1 MAVDGTSSTVWVIV
15 RITSFSER
23 CNGMAWFEL
32 GAALLG
38 ACVGSFLNVV
48 IWRLQQEEPARRS
61 LGGRS
66 HCPRCGALIR
76 WFDNIPVL
84 SWLLLRARAR
94 CCGGSIAARYPLVE
108 LLTAGLFW
116 WLAIALPFG
125 PVLVVDPGQTAPSI
139 DVSAAAAFALHAV
152 YLALLVSLSFIDFDT
167 RLLPDVLTKPGIVLG
182 VIAGLWPGL
191 AGPLGDEVTM
201 SPTLRNLLGS
211 LVGLVAGGGVTWA
224 IRAVGSAVFR
234 KEAMGFGDVKLMMMI
249 GAFLGWQAALLTMF
263 LGCLLGALGGGIGV
277 LFGRGNEI
285 PFGPY
290 LALGSLLAM
299 FWGSSIATALFT
311 TWPEWQA
318 KNPGAQWLVLG
329 VAMVL
334 LSALFCFV
342 RRARRS
348 S

>member
-1 MAVDGTSSTVWVIV
+1 M
-15 RITSFSER
+15 
-23 CNGMAWFEL
+23 GMAWFEL
-32 GAALLG
+32 GSALLG

-48 IWRLQQEEPARRS
+48 IWRLQQDEPARRS

-94 CCGGSIAARYPLVE
+94 CCGGPIAARYPLVE

-116 WLAIALPFG
+116 WLSVAAPFG
-125 PVLVVDPGQTAPSI
+125 PVLVADPERVALALDGTAA
-139 DVSAAAAFALHAV
+139 VAFALHAV
-152 YLALLVSLSFIDFDT
+152 YLSLLVALSFIDFDT
-167 RLLPDVLTKPGIVLG
+167 KLLPDVLTKPGIVIGLL
-182 VIAGLWPGL
+182 AGFWPGL
-191 AGPLGDEVTM
+191 AGSLGDDGAL
-201 SPTLRNLLGS
+201 SPTLRTLLGS
-211 LVGLVAGGGVTWA
+211 VAGMVVGGGSTWA

-277 LFGRGNEI
+277 LLGRGNEI

-290 LALGSLLAM
+290 LALGSLLAL
-299 FWGSSIATALFT
+299 FWGGPIVTALFT

-318 KNPGAQWLVLG
+318 RNPGAQWLVLG
-329 VAMVL
+329 VALAL
-334 LSALFCFV
+334 LSALFFVV

-348 S
+348 T